1 MIKIFKQL
9 GRHWAACIAVVAL
22 LFVQAYCDLSLPDYT
37 SKIVDIGIQQ
47 GGIESPVPETVRDTT
62 LQALELLMS
71 EQDAALA
78 EQWYSA
84 PDADGVR
91 TLSHDATAAMSE
103 LENAFATPDIVLYM
117 AATKNA
123 ATAAGTADAVTPT
136 AYDLDAIATQF
147 AAMSQAPGAR
157 EMLQS
162 QLAAAF
168 ASLDDSVAGSLS
180 SQAMLLVALEYE
192 AQGIAHD
199 VQMGYL
205 LRTGLMAINP
215 FFSNLPLFACCLIF
229 SAVFCIC
236 TQKSAKINDMI
247 DRPTVVR
254 ISGTALEY
262 LIVSALATTNLG
274 VFVTYAVPLIV
285 VCIGVSIVTYWAC
298 FILGKRVLP
307 KNGQFETGI
316 GLFGQCCGVL
326 ATGLLLLKIVDPD
339 YKTNAAT
346 NITSSSTLGYTY
358 QLQYTLIFATLIMTS
373 PLFTYIWSWLLL
385 AVLLGCGL
393 FFGRRIHARG
403 E

>member
-117 AATKNA
+117 AAAKNA
-123 ATAAGTADAVTPT
+123 TIAAGTADAVTPT
-136 AYDLDAIATQF
+136 AYDLDAVATQF

-205 LRTGLMAINP
+205 PVSYTHLT
-215 FFSNLPLFACCLIF
+215 LP
-229 SAVFCIC
+229 
-236 TQKSAKINDMI
+236 T
-247 DRPTVVR
+247 
-254 ISGTALEY
+254 
-262 LIVSALATTNLG
+262 
-274 VFVTYAVPLIV
+274 
-285 VCIGVSIVTYWAC
+285 
-298 FILGKRVLP
+298 ILLV
-307 KNGQFETGI
+307 
-316 GLFGQCCGVL
+316 
-326 ATGLLLLKIVDPD
+326 
-339 YKTNAAT
+339 
-346 NITSSSTLGYTY
+346 
-358 QLQYTLIFATLIMTS
+358 
-373 PLFTYIWSWLLL
+373 
-385 AVLLGCGL
+385 
-393 FFGRRIHARG
+393 
-403 E
+403 